1 MKSRAAA
8 ETENCNI
15 REIEENIEPKK
26 AAREGK
32 EHVRGIVWL
41 PQICTLR
48 QDAIGATTKIVY
60 TEEMDESKCMHQRYQ
75 QTGATLLCARAET
88 ESRGR
93 PDETIGKVFSGK
105 MLRFEIKS
113 VYLRI
118 VKSKKF
124 I

>member
-60 TEEMDESKCMHQRYQ
+60 TEEMDEANVCTSGINKRELLASAQEQRPKAK
-75 QTGATLLCARAET
+75 GA
-88 ESRGR
+88 
-93 PDETIGKVFSGK
+93 
-105 MLRFEIKS
+105 
-113 VYLRI
+113 
-118 VKSKKF
+118 
-124 I
+124 